1 MRNNDIGTPITPGS
15 GDAWFD
21 ARTAAMHLRDLL
33 IAAGLAKDF
42 PYLQADVNA
51 FGNGIVTIGRTTP
64 AAALRLVELL
74 RAAREAMGDEAFANG
89 RDQQERR

>member
-1 MRNNDIGTPITPGS
+1 MRENGTGSQASPGT

-33 IAAGLAKDF
+33 VAAGLAKDF

-51 FGNGIVTIGRTTP
+51 FGNGIVTIGRTNP
-64 AAALRLVELL
+64 AAALRLAELL
-74 RAAREAMGDEAFANG
+74 RAAREAMGEEAFAG
-89 RDQQERR
+89 RPGEGKQ

>member
-1 MRNNDIGTPITPGS
+1 MRDNGPVGT

-21 ARTAAMHLRDLL
+21 ARTAAMHLRDVL

-51 FGNGIVTIGRTTP
+51 FGNGIVTIGRTNP
-64 AAALRLVELL
+64 AAALRLAELL
-74 RAAREAMGDEAFANG
+74 RAAREAMGEDAFAG
-89 RDQQERR
+89 GQTEKRG